1 MKRILDLFFS
11 LVISVFIITSVI
23 KFTVNFKQL
32 YYFDIEYL
40 NIPMISDMTNKDIKL
55 NYDYLIEYNTKS
67 SDSDFKLPTLKSSTQ
82 GKIHFEEVRD
92 IFVNINKINFIM
104 LIFSAIGI
112 YFGFIKKDIEILKY
126 SSATLITIPLIL
138 ITPIILNFEKSFEIF
153 HKLLFSNDYWI
164 FDPSLDP
171 VINMLPGEFFLHSG
185 IMILGLILMFS
196 IVMIISYNK
205 IKNKE

>member
-11 LVISVFIITSVI
+11 LVISAFIITSVI

-32 YYFDIEYL
+32 YYFDVEYL
-40 NIPMISDMTNKDIKL
+40 NIPMISDMTNEDIKL

-126 SSATLITIPLIL
+126 SSVTLITIPLIL

-171 VINMLPGEFFLHSG
+171 VINMLPAEFFLHSG

-205 IKNKE
+205 IKSKE

>member
-126 SSATLITIPLIL
+126 SSVTLITIPLIL

>member
-32 YYFDIEYL
+32 YYFDVEYL
-40 NIPMISDMTNKDIKL
+40 NIPMISDMTNEDIKL

-92 IFVNINKINFIM
+92 IFGNINKINFIT

-112 YFGFIKKDIEILKY
+112 YFSFIKKDIEILKY
-126 SSATLITIPLIL
+126 SSVTLIAIPLIL
-138 ITPIILNFEKSFEIF
+138 ISPIILNFEKSFEIF

-171 VINMLPGEFFLHSG
+171 VINMLPAEFFLHSG

-205 IKNKE
+205 IKSKE